1 MSLPRLL
8 EYETEAE
15 YKDHFKRS
23 YCRGAITTFD
33 GIAVYFRPDKFD
45 HAFYE
50 SSARDGNKDQFSFV
64 RAQRLDWIKATLEHP
79 EADLYMG
86 WDKRGKNYNPHR
98 RVSVIYED
106 FVVIIEIRQ
115 TKAGK
120 LKGNFVT
127 CYKADNSI
135 GKIRNAPE
143 WKIKRFLSE
152 GNKKGR

>member
-1 MSLPRLL
+1 VSLPCLV

-15 YKDHFKRS
+15 YRDYYKRS
-23 YCRGAITTFD
+23 YCSGVVTTFD
-33 GIAVYFRPDKFD
+33 GIVVYFRANKFD

-50 SSARDGNKDQFSFV
+50 SSARDGRKDQFSFA

-86 WDKRGKNYNPHR
+86 WDKWKRNYDPGR

-106 FVVIIEIRQ
+106 FVVVIEIRQ

-120 LKGNFVT
+120 LKGDFVT

-135 GKIRNAPE
+135 VKIRSSPE
-143 WKIKRFLSE
+143 WNIKCFLSE

>member
-1 MSLPRLL
+1 MPLPRLL

-15 YKDHFKRS
+15 YRAHYNS
-23 YCRGAITTFD
+23 VYCKGEITSFD
-33 GIAVYFRPDKFD
+33 GIVVYFRANKFD
-45 HAFYE
+45 HAFFE
-50 SSARDGNKDQFSFV
+50 STLRDGRKDKFSFA

-86 WDKRGKNYNPHR
+86 WDKWKRRYDPSR

-106 FVVIIEIRQ
+106 FVVVIEIRQ
-115 TKAGK
+115 TKAKK

-135 GKIRNAPE
+135 DKIRSSPE
-143 WKIKRFLSE
+143 WNIKRFISE